1 MNQKTLK
8 LILSEMKNLL
18 ILILAIAIASCGNSK
33 KNKESESKKINIA
46 AAGATFPLPFYNLAF
61 KTYQEKT
68 GNAVTY
74 GGIGS
79 GGGIRSLKDK
89 IVDFGGSDA
98 YLSDAEMQEMPY
110 ATVHIPTCMGAVV
123 MAYNLPEVK
132 ELKLSGEVV
141 ADIYLGKITKWNDA
155 KIQELNPGVT
165 LPDKELTPVYRSDGS
180 GTTFVFSDYLTKVS
194 NDWKENVGTGKSLKW
209 PAGLAAKGNPG
220 VAGTIS
226 QTPGAIG
233 YVGSE
238 YAFSLNIPMAQMK
251 NSSGNFITPNT
262 ESISAAAKGEMPADT
277 RTMITN
283 SSAPDAYP
291 ISCFTWI
298 ILYKEQAY
306 ANRTLAQ
313 AQATVKLLDWMLSPE
328 AQALTTK
335 VHYSPLPQ
343 SAVANAKTLLNSI
356 SFEGKKVLN

>member
-1 MNQKTLK
+1 MNQKTVEINTIRNEK
-8 LILSEMKNLL
+8 FIDPYFSYRYCILRELEEEQRVREQKM
-18 ILILAIAIASCGNSK
+18 
-33 KNKESESKKINIA
+33 NIA

-165 LPDKELTPVYRSDGS
+165 LPDKD
-180 GTTFVFSDYLTKVS
+180 
-194 NDWKENVGTGKSLKW
+194 
-209 PAGLAAKGNPG
+209 
-220 VAGTIS
+220 
-226 QTPGAIG
+226 
-233 YVGSE
+233 
-238 YAFSLNIPMAQMK
+238 
-251 NSSGNFITPNT
+251 
-262 ESISAAAKGEMPADT
+262 
-277 RTMITN
+277 
-283 SSAPDAYP
+283 
-291 ISCFTWI
+291 
-298 ILYKEQAY
+298 
-306 ANRTLAQ
+306 
-313 AQATVKLLDWMLSPE
+313 
-328 AQALTTK
+328 
-335 VHYSPLPQ
+335 
-343 SAVANAKTLLNSI
+343 
-356 SFEGKKVLN
+356 

>member
-1 MNQKTLK
+1 M
-8 LILSEMKNLL
+8 
-18 ILILAIAIASCGNSK
+18 LAVIFSSNATNDVNGPAK
-33 KNKESESKKINIA
+33 KVSISG
-46 AAGATFPLPFYNLAF
+46 AGATFPLPFYNLAF
-61 KTYQEKT
+61 KTYQDKT
-68 GNAVTY
+68 GNSITY

-98 YLSDAEMQEMPY
+98 YLSDKEMSEMP
-110 ATVHIPTCMGAVV
+110 ATVVHIPTCMGAVV
-123 MAYNLPEVK
+123 LAYNLPGVDN
-132 ELKLSGEVV
+132 LKLTGDII

>member
-1 MNQKTLK
+1 
-8 LILSEMKNLL
+8 MKNLL
-18 ILILAIAIASCGNSK
+18 LTTVLMLAVIFSSNATNNVNGPAK
-33 KNKESESKKINIA
+33 KVSISG
-46 AAGATFPLPFYNLAF
+46 AGATFPLPFYNLAF
-61 KTYQEKT
+61 KTYQDKT
-68 GNAVTY
+68 GNSITY

-98 YLSDAEMQEMPY
+98 YLSDKEMSEMP
-110 ATVHIPTCMGAVV
+110 AAVVHIPTCMGAVV
-123 MAYNLPEVK
+123 LAYNLPGVDN
-132 ELKLSGEVV
+132 LKLTGDII

-251 NSSGNFITPNT
+251 NASGNFIMPNT

-306 ANRTLAQ
+306 ANRSLAQ